1 MIRRLAFVSALVF
14 ALAVAIPSAQN
25 DVSGAWDLVI
35 NGPQG
40 TINAGATMKQAG
52 EKVTGTLS
60 GPQGD
65 VEMTGTISGKA
76 LKLTMQ
82 VNTPN
87 GALDITMT
95 GEVDGKE
102 MKGIL
107 DFGMG
112 QADFT
117 GKKK

>member
-1 MIRRLAFVSALVF
+1 MIRKTLALVF
-14 ALAVAIPSAQN
+14 AVALSLVTVSAQN
-25 DVSGAWDLVI
+25 DVSGSWDLTI

-65 VEMTGTISGKA
+65 VEMAGTMSGST
-76 LKLTMQ
+76 LKLSFS

-87 GALDITMT
+87 GNIDITLT
-95 GEVDGKE
+95 GEVKGSE
-102 MKGIL
+102 MKGML